1 MAKKISPKWKNLKEV
16 KVEAPKDINS
26 IIIKANNLF
35 IERHQSSWQFY
46 EELENI
52 GSGIYGVV
60 EKVRL
65 ISNPEIVRAM
75 KIIPEENVVQI
86 EGTS

>member
-16 KVEAPKDINS
+16 KVEAPKDINN

-52 GSGIYGVV
+52 GS
-60 EKVRL
+60 
-65 ISNPEIVRAM
+65 
-75 KIIPEENVVQI
+75 
-86 EGTS
+86 

>member
-1 MAKKISPKWKNLKEV
+1 MAKKISPKWKNPKVV
-16 KVEAPKDINS
+16 KVEALKDINN

-35 IERHQSSWQFY
+35 IERHQSPWQFY

-75 KIIPEENVVQI
+75 KNIPEENVVQI